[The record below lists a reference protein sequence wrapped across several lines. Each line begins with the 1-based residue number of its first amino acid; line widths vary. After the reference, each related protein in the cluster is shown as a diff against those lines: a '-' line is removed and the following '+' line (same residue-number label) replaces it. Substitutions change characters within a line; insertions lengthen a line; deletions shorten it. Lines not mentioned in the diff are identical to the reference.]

1 MQTKQFDW
9 NDMNCFQLDVS
20 MWSGRAKMSRE
31 DLKDPDAVP
40 PDALASLGSLK
51 LIDPDRLKIFNAL
64 KRRALRLLESHGVTF
79 LSGYVVAEDKVDYL
93 DTELAKIKCEY
104 DTSVVDL
111 VNDYADQCEEWLQ
124 KNAQWAHI
132 LRPRLPSSGDITQK
146 FSFDWILF
154 KVKPVTSNLAR
165 CGTQHLENAKSE
177 LGNTAVDEVSK
188 MLGDCARNLLKTDR
202 TQYSNNAFNAVD
214 KAIGKCDELAFINP
228 ELGVLSS
235 FLKEMKQS
243 VLSGAVSADN
253 FRVIFS
259 AVASPASIRQ
269 VIELRKADLDIG
281 SMAWALQPSQQPQI
295 EQGQLHIE
303 VEDVD
308 LGEIAVES
316 CGGEDGLDGEDSQD
330 TPFDVDAFNE
340 QLKELDAPE
349 ELQIVPKP
357 EPSVNNL
364 ADALRDM
371 PIPQMPSIH
380 VPSEPDVDVKS
391 VTVAPAPAPV
401 NVLEPAKT
409 KYATDEECA
418 AAIMEEFASRGAIMQ
433 IAKVMPKD
441 THLVVSYG
449 DKRVYVEKDVLK
461 YFPDHTIKNTVT
473 MLMDMFEYKDNPAKE
488 ALKMFDAEPVE
499 TNGLMNLEGII

>member
-79 LSGYVVAEDKVDYL
+79 LSGYVVGEAMIGELDGDLRNIKAEYEDNVYKLVADY
-93 DTELAKIKCEY
+93 E
-104 DTSVVDL
+104 
-111 VNDYADQCEEWLQ
+111 DQCEEWLQ
-124 KNAQWAHI
+124 ANSQWAHI
-132 LRPRLPSSGDITQK
+132 IRPRLPSAADIQRK
-146 FSFDWILF
+146 FNFDWTLF
-154 KVKPVTSNLAR
+154 KVQPAGSANHH
-165 CGTQHLENAKSE
+165 GNNALDSAKDA

-281 SMAWALQPSQQPQI
+281 SMAWALQPSTQPQV
-295 EQGQLHIE
+295 EHGQLHIE

-308 LGEIAVES
+308 LGDMTIETS
-316 CGGEDGLDGEDSQD
+316 TGEDGLDGEDSQD
-330 TPFDVDAFNE
+330 TPFDFEAFNE

-357 EPSVNNL
+357 VPSVNSL
-364 ADALRDM
+364 ANVLRDM
-371 PIPQMPSIH
+371 PMPQMPSIH

-391 VTVAPAPAPV
+391 VTVAPAPEPV